1 MILKNSIKHQSIY
14 CIGRNY
20 QAHINE
26 LGNQVP
32 SEPVVF
38 LKSNAALRGESGTLA
53 FSHEVFHHEAEVVV
67 KIGSFVP
74 MGSAPGLSAASQIA
88 MGLYLTRRDKQA
100 KLKQEGLPW
109 TLAKSFK
116 GSAVLGPFIDLPAQI
131 QSLEFFLSI
140 NGDLKQKGNTA
151 LMIHSFDQIIDYLG
165 SFQDLFPGDLIFTG
179 TPEGVGPIQVG
190 DSFFLNI
197 PSLGYEFRGVL

>member
-20 QAHINE
+20 KAHIEE

-38 LKSNAALRGESGTLA
+38 LKSNAALRGESGALA
-53 FSHEVFHHEAEVVV
+53 FSDEVFHHEAEVVV
-67 KIGSFVP
+67 KIGSFAP
-74 MGSAPGLSAASQIA
+74 MGSTPGLSAASEVA
-88 MGLYLTRRDKQA
+88 LGLDLTRRDKQA

-116 GSAVLGPFIDLPAQI
+116 GSAVVGPFIDLPDHI

-140 NGDLKQKGNTA
+140 NGDLKQRGNTA
-151 LMIHSFDQIIDYLG
+151 LMIHSFDQIIDYLC

-179 TPEGVGPIQVG
+179 TPAGVGPIQVE
-190 DSFFLNI
+190 DRFLLNI